1 LEDQTIEDVMAQLDD
16 DLGATHMSAR
26 RTSRGLSVMNDDG
39 PQRLALATWLSDW
52 HLMWFLS
59 TTGLIS
65 DVGGVANLFAP
76 MNHAERSSLFFLLI
90 LILIF
95 RKTSS

>member
-1 LEDQTIEDVMAQLDD
+1 MAQLDD

-65 DVGGVANLFAP
+65 DVGGAANSFAP
-76 MNHAERSSLFFLLI
+76 MNHAEQSSHFFVD
-90 LILIF
+90 F
-95 RKTSS
+95 DFNCRRTSS